1 MCIDLPNEGPIGDI
15 RSTPFDVFL
24 PTKQD
29 CEMLRKDFVVLI
41 SRVLVQYV
49 PELKQYA
56 DVVPLHI
63 PHEMSS
69 ELAKK
74 SEIVRDACQL
84 SCIIYV
90 QCYSFTHHYFCRYHW
105 VL

>member
-1 MCIDLPNEGPIGDI
+1 MCCINYTVCIYRFAKRRTHRRHSQCTYDI
-15 RSTPFDVFL
+15 FL

-69 ELAKK
+69 ELEKK
-74 SEIVRDACQL
+74 SEIVRDASQL
-84 SCIIYV
+84 SCMIDI
-90 QCYSFTHHYFCRYHW
+90 HA